1 MEFEYSPRTQE
12 LRENLLEFM
21 DSHVYPAEP
30 VWHEQVEDSGNPYFH
45 PPVMEELKQEARG
58 RGLWNLFLPDE
69 RFGAGLTN
77 LEYAPLAEITGRSHI
92 APEALNC
99 AAPDTGNMEILAEF
113 GTQQQQQDWLE
124 PLLEGE
130 IRSCFAMTE
139 PEVASSDA
147 TNIQSRIERDGDEYV
162 INGHK
167 WWTSGA
173 ASDRCKISIFMGVSD
188 PEADPHR
195 RHSMILVPLDTP
207 GVEIVRTLPVFGYD
221 QGHGGHCEVLFEDVR
236 VPASNMLGEEGSG
249 FGIAQA
255 RLGPGRIHHC
265 MRAIGMAER
274 AFDLMCERAHNRVTF
289 GRPLA
294 RQGVIRE
301 WIAES
306 RIEIEQARLL
316 VLKTAWLMDKAGSK
330 GARIEISA
338 IKVAAPEVAV
348 RVLDRAIQV
357 HGGGG
362 VSNDFPLA
370 SMYAA
375 ARTLRIAD
383 GPDEVHK
390 LSIARRELRKYEP
403 QPEPVAS

>member
-1 MEFEYSPRTQE
+1 
-12 LRENLLEFM
+12 
-21 DSHVYPAEP
+21 
-30 VWHEQVEDSGNPYFH
+30 
-45 PPVMEELKQEARG
+45 
-58 RGLWNLFLPDE
+58 
-69 RFGAGLTN
+69 
-77 LEYAPLAEITGRSHI
+77 
-92 APEALNC
+92 
-99 AAPDTGNMEILAEF
+99 MEILAEF
-113 GTQQQQQDWLE
+113 GTEQQRSDWLE
-124 PLLEGE
+124 PLLAGE

-147 TNIQSRIERDGDEYV
+147 TNIEAGITRDGDDYV
-162 INGHK
+162 LSGRK

-173 ASDRCKISIFMGVSD
+173 ASDRCKIAIFMGLSNPD
-188 PEADPHR
+188 GDTYA

-207 GVEIVRTLPVFGYD
+207 GVTIVRSLPVFGFD
-221 QGHGGHCEVLFEDVR
+221 QGHGGHCEVEFDDVR
-236 VPASNMLGEEGSG
+236 VPAENMLGAEGAG
-249 FGIAQA
+249 FLIAQS

-274 AFDLMCERAHNRVTF
+274 AFDLMCQRAHQRVTF
-289 GRPLA
+289 GKPLA

-316 VLKTAWLMDKAGSK
+316 VLKTAWLMDHAGNK

-338 IKVAAPEVAV
+338 IKVAAPTVAE
-348 RVLDRAIQV
+348 RVIDRAIQV

-390 LSIARRELRKYEP
+390 LSIARRELRRYEP
-403 QPEPVAS
+403 QLEAVG